1 MNLLSVDIDAVLKA
15 IGQDE
20 LPMETRIEDS
30 TYIDNALKHAQI
42 AKAYDLMDLCEKAFH
57 ENQRAFNVI
66 DKLVALR

>member
-1 MNLLSVDIDAVLKA
+1 
-15 IGQDE
+15 
-20 LPMETRIEDS
+20 METRIEDS